1 MMISLKNVKKKY
13 GDRVVLEVSEI
24 DFKENS
30 VYAILGPNGS
40 GKSTL
45 LRILSGVER
54 DFEGQVCC
62 AANGSKNQVVAYLP
76 QKPYLFDLSVMDN
89 MILGLKG
96 QKDARAKAFEALRQ
110 VGMESFAKAKMC
122 SLSGGESQRVALA
135 RTLICGNDIILL
147 DEPASSVDIK
157 SMRLI
162 EECIRSAAQKSDTTL
177 IFTTHNPSQAL
188 RLASEV
194 IILIAGEIAERG
206 HPETVL
212 KKPLNAGTSDFLEN
226 WRL

>member
-1 MMISLKNVKKKY
+1 MISLKNIRKRY
-13 GDRVVLEVSEI
+13 GDRVVLEVKDM
-24 DFKENS
+24 DFHANS

-45 LRILSGVER
+45 IRILAGVER
-54 DFEGQVCC
+54 DFEGQICFH
-62 AANGSKNQVVAYLP
+62 ANGSKNGDVVYLP
-76 QKPYLFDLSVMDN
+76 QKPYLFDLTVMDN
-89 MILGLKG
+89 MLLGIKG
-96 QKDARAKAFEALRQ
+96 QNDAQAKAFEALRQ

-135 RTLICGNDIILL
+135 RTLVCGCGIILL

-157 SMRLI
+157 SMKLL
-162 EECIRSAAQKSDTTL
+162 EDCIKSSACKDSTTL

-188 RLASEV
+188 RLASKV
-194 IILIAGEIAERG
+194 IILIAGEIAEKG
-206 HPETVL
+206 NPEEVI
-212 KKPLNAGTSDFLEN
+212 KNPSNPKTSDFLEN

>member
-1 MMISLKNVKKKY
+1 MISIKNIRKKY
-13 GDRVVLEVSEI
+13 GDRVVLDIKEI
-24 DFKENS
+24 EFKLSS

-45 LRILSGVER
+45 LRILSGVEP
-54 DFEGQVCC
+54 DFEGQVHF
-62 AANGSKNQVVAYLP
+62 ASNGLNRADIVYLP
-76 QKPYLFDLSVMDN
+76 QKPYHFDLTVMDN
-89 MILGLKG
+89 VILGIRD
-96 QKDARAKAFEALRQ
+96 QKNAQATALEALRQ
-110 VGMESFAKAKMC
+110 VGMESFANARMC

-135 RTLICGNDIILL
+135 RTIVCECDIVLL

-157 SMRLI
+157 SMKFI
-162 EECIRSAAQKSDTTL
+162 EEYIKNAALKGRKTV

-194 IILIAGEIAERG
+194 IILIAGEIAEKG
-206 HPETVL
+206 NPEAVL
-212 KKPLNAGTSDFLEN
+212 KNPGDAKTADFLEN